1 MKYLKDPDTGK
12 QSVSL
17 TSYIIGG
24 VLVVAACSI
33 DFFKNG
39 YNPDN
44 FFQLFLAVTGLY
56 FGRRFDFTKYKKGV
70 KSENS
75 KLQGQG
81 QKVSARSKREI
92 DQGD

>member
-1 MKYLKDPDTGK
+1 MRYLKDPDTGK

-17 TSYIIGG
+17 TSYVIGG
-24 VLVVAACSI
+24 VLVVLACSI
-33 DFFKNG
+33 DFVENG

-70 KSENS
+70 KVENS

-81 QKVSARSKREI
+81 AKTSKRTSREI
-92 DQGD
+92 DCGD